1 MNALQ
6 DHRSISA
13 GAGAGAGAVA
23 ASLAAG
29 ATWIIRRHRRL
40 RALRTQVRELMTTPV
55 GRVREHEP
63 VTRAAER
70 LAQDGV
76 GAVAVC
82 DGKDR
87 LIGMLSDRDIV
98 VRLIAEGTD
107 PDRVRAGEYTQ
118 TKPVTLCEHDTA
130 AHALE
135 RMSAARVRRL
145 PVLRGPRLV
154 GIVGYSDLVA
164 HLPDSDAVALACR
177 LTGGAPDQRGA
188 TWLFRRADTDAKRD
202 DPPQRQRQRRLDAAT
217 AAQAVRS
224 MATGAGE
231 GRQHPRR

>member
-1 MNALQ
+1 MNAIP

-13 GAGAGAGAVA
+13 GAGACAVA

-29 ATWIIRRHRRL
+29 ATWIVRRHCRL

-55 GRVREHEP
+55 ERVRAHES
-63 VTRAAER
+63 VARAAER

-76 GAVAVC
+76 GALAVC
-82 DGKDR
+82 DGTDR

-98 VRLIAEGTD
+98 VRLIAEGID

-118 TKPVTLCEHDTA
+118 SKPVTLCEHDTA
-130 AHALE
+130 ARALE
-135 RMSAARVRRL
+135 RMSSAQVRRL
-145 PVLRGPRLV
+145 PVTRGRRLV
-154 GIVGYSDLVA
+154 GIVRYSDLVS

-177 LTGGAPDQRGA
+177 LTGGIPDQRRA
-188 TWLFRRADTDAKRD
+188 TWLFRRTDTDHGRD
-202 DPPQRQRQRRLDAAT
+202 EQAQRQRRLDAAT

-224 MATGAGE
+224 MAT
-231 GRQHPRR
+231 PRG

>member
-6 DHRSISA
+6 DHRSIS
-13 GAGAGAGAVA
+13 AGAGAGAVA